1 VTDWLVVLN
10 AALLLACASIY
21 LGTGVSLVFFQFPSA
36 AKLTPDNYYDQLV
49 DQVHAAT
56 RFFTVMT
63 NVMLVSA
70 GLMCW
75 SEWATGYLAVPI
87 AEIVLVGLATGLT
100 VRYIFAYNHRLEQHI
115 TDQAELS
122 AVLRRWMRLNVVRVS
137 IWVLEWL
144 VIAAWFVGQAR

>member
-10 AALLLACASIY
+10 AALLLGCASIY
-21 LGTGVSLVFFQFPSA
+21 LGTGVTMVFFQHPGA
-36 AKLTPDNYYDQLV
+36 GQLTPDNYYEQFFP
-49 DQVHAAT
+49 QVHLAT

-87 AEIVLVGLATGLT
+87 AEIVLVGLATVVT
-100 VRYIFAYNHRLEQHI
+100 VRYIFRYNDRMEAGI
-115 TDQAELS
+115 TDPTELTV
-122 AVLRRWMRLNVVRVS
+122 VLRRWMRLNVVRVS
-137 IWVLEWL
+137 IWALEWL